1 MTAPIP
7 PLSHSKSP
15 PVHSKLQPL
24 QQSIP
29 FFSFSFLQP
38 TNMVKKQEPS
48 TPAAG
53 GTPWKG
59 RLRSR
64 HATPL
69 SSPSPWIQ
77 SRSRNRD
84 EDAEA
89 CKFKKLAAP
98 TTPGRSR
105 CTHDESG
112 GAEGRPPK
120 ALPRRSARL
129 TGRDPEH
136 PIVLDEADEECEVR
150 GNQWAIT
157 PVQRSTRFQRGDK
170 SVSKPLVEK
179 QSHHKLLPF
188 TPNPRDIPH
197 NSKTQNQ
204 NAVKKDKKLENPPRS
219 SQRIAAV
226 KASARM
232 EKHNKLQTVYEDSQD
247 APARRK
253 PADASYKKSEMQ
265 EPKPSRGEELTG
277 KRKRGTGR
285 KQASRKQTHQ
295 EHKSD
300 CQEIVPITEPR
311 NIIHKKSENN
321 PSSIVQSKIGDDT
334 LMNTKECSEE
344 LSGIKEGVQQQCC
357 ASDEWTEEQDT
368 ILRQAYFTARPSPH
382 FWKKVSKMVPGK
394 SAEDCFNRVHADLST
409 PTPIAP
415 RPRSKTQF
423 SPLAHFTLSDP
434 KFPNLLEPL
443 AGRPR
448 TAKQKSQ
455 LAQKTVRHLLKKHS
469 LIDQAQEADHFSI
482 FETSPSALQL
492 NIPLDDSPGTPDNYL
507 KSFSLHKYSV
517 SSSARK
523 RPLSRL
529 KTKHAEPSP
538 PVLKPLK
545 NTVLHEKYINQL
557 TRREGAKKPRKK
569 AAGTNATDPERPLSE
584 QRAGSVKA
592 AKNALI
598 SEATDFI
605 GQFKKLQANSLAH
618 VLENSEDDEDNSV

>member
-1 MTAPIP
+1 
-7 PLSHSKSP
+7 
-15 PVHSKLQPL
+15 
-24 QQSIP
+24 
-29 FFSFSFLQP
+29 
-38 TNMVKKQEPS
+38 MVKKQEPS
-48 TPAAG
+48 TPAAS

-69 SSPSPWIQ
+69 NSPSPWIQ
-77 SRSRNRD
+77 SRSRNWD

-89 CKFKKLAAP
+89 CKFKKQAAP

-105 CTHDESG
+105 CTRDESG
-112 GAEGRPPK
+112 GAAIRPPK

-197 NSKTQNQ
+197 NSKTQN
-204 NAVKKDKKLENPPRS
+204 AVKKDKKLENPPRS

-226 KASARM
+226 KASARV

-295 EHKSD
+295 EHRSD

-344 LSGIKEGVQQQCC
+344 LNGIKEGVQQQCC

>member
-1 MTAPIP
+1 
-7 PLSHSKSP
+7 
-15 PVHSKLQPL
+15 
-24 QQSIP
+24 
-29 FFSFSFLQP
+29 
-38 TNMVKKQEPS
+38 MVKKQEPS
-48 TPAAG
+48 TPAAA
-53 GTPWKG
+53 GTLWKG

-69 SSPSPWIQ
+69 NSPSPWIQ
-77 SRSRNRD
+77 SRSRNWD

-89 CKFKKLAAP
+89 CKFKKQAAP

-105 CTHDESG
+105 CTRDESR
-112 GAEGRPPK
+112 GAAGRPPK

-150 GNQWAIT
+150 GNQWTIT

-170 SVSKPLVEK
+170 SVSKSLVEK
-179 QSHHKLLPF
+179 QSHYKLLPF

-197 NSKTQNQ
+197 NSKTQ

-253 PADASYKKSEMQ
+253 TADASCKKSEMQ

-311 NIIHKKSENN
+311 DIIHKKSANY
-321 PSSIVQSKIGDDT
+321 PSSIVQPKIGDDT
-334 LMNTKECSEE
+334 LMNNKECNGE
-344 LSGIKEGVQQQCC
+344 LGGIKEGVQQQCC

-448 TAKQKSQ
+448 TAKQKSL

-469 LIDQAQEADHFSI
+469 LIDQAQEADHFSL

-507 KSFSLHKYSV
+507 KSFSLHKYSA

>member
-1 MTAPIP
+1 MKGASWTA
-7 PLSHSKSP
+7 L
-15 PVHSKLQPL
+15 VVGYTQGD
-24 QQSIP
+24 
-29 FFSFSFLQP
+29 
-38 TNMVKKQEPS
+38 MVKFAKMMEITSWFPNVNDLIQGSDES
-48 TPAAG
+48 TPSG
-53 GTPWKG
+53 YL
-59 RLRSR
+59 RL
-64 HATPL
+64 
-69 SSPSPWIQ
+69 SP
-77 SRSRNRD
+77 SRNRD

-89 CKFKKLAAP
+89 SKFKKQAAP

-105 CTHDESG
+105 CTRDESG
-112 GAEGRPPK
+112 GAAGRPPK

-129 TGRDPEH
+129 TGRDPDH
-136 PIVLDEADEECEVR
+136 PIVLDEAEEECEVR

-197 NSKTQNQ
+197 NSKTQN
-204 NAVKKDKKLENPPRS
+204 AVKKDKKLENPPRS

-253 PADASYKKSEMQ
+253 TADASYKKSEMQ

-285 KQASRKQTHQ
+285 KQASRKQTHK

-321 PSSIVQSKIGDDT
+321 PSSIVQPKIGDDI

-448 TAKQKSQ
+448 TAKQKSL

-469 LIDQAQEADHFSI
+469 LIDQAQEADHFSL

-507 KSFSLHKYSV
+507 KSFSLHKYSA

-529 KTKHAEPSP
+529 KTKQAEPSP
-538 PVLKPLK
+538 AVLKPLK

-557 TRREGAKKPRKK
+557 TRRDGAKKPRKK